1 MDITRTSLISN
12 VVTTRDLDITPEQI
26 AAWRSGALLE
36 VAFPNLT
43 PYEREFWL
51 TGITPQEYHD
61 AMDGDV
67 G

>member
-1 MDITRTSLISN
+1 MEITRKSLLSDT
-12 VVTTRDLDITPEQI
+12 VTTRDLDITPEQI
-26 AAWRSGALLE
+26 AVWRAGALLE
-36 VAFPNLT
+36 EAFPQLT

-61 AMDGDV
+61 ALDGDV